1 MVPIHRKRGCAPSE
15 REIQSL
21 MKLERTQRMPQA
33 CCIEVRDEEV
43 CDTRSSEGA
52 KVRRQAGTVRSR
64 MTGCSQVSIDVVAV
78 RLVSQLCGE
87 NQQSMYHDWGF
98 LKLERQAKTRTT
110 QQSAPKSIPIATR
123 SLTALA
129 GSQKMSPEQR
139 KQREQRVLTGNV
151 SRLLWSNTNSPISL
165 TSSSIEVLCG
175 ACARTVCSYS
185 GLYNSRPM
193 DELDGNTEEENES
206 RR

>member
-1 MVPIHRKRGCAPSE
+1 
-15 REIQSL
+15 
-21 MKLERTQRMPQA
+21 MPQA
-33 CCIEVRDEEV
+33 CCIEVRDEEE
-43 CDTRSSEGA
+43 CDTRTSEGA

-64 MTGCSQVSIDVVAV
+64 RTGCPQVSTDVVAV

-87 NQQSMYHDWGF
+87 NHQSKYHGWGF
-98 LKLERQAKTRTT
+98 LKPERQAKTWTT
-110 QQSAPKSIPIATR
+110 QQSALKSMPIATK

-129 GSQKMSPEQR
+129 GSQKMSPGQGKTN
-139 KQREQRVLTGNV
+139 KQRILTGNV

-185 GLYNSRPM
+185 GLYKSRPI